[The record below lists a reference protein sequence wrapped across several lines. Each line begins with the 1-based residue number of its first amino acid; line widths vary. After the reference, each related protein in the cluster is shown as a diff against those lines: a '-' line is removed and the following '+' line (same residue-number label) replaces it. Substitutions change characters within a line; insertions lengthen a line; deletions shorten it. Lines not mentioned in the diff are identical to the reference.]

1 MKPVSSRK
9 THPKCKVQSLLK
21 HAIMVSKDAIAMGEG
36 FVVVEDTIG
45 CKGIQTDILRITYK
59 KHCVQMATCSALSS
73 ATSRIQSV
81 SLIN

>member
-21 HAIMVSKDAIAMGEG
+21 HAIMVSKDAIVMGEG
-36 FVVVEDTIG
+36 FVVVEEKIG

-59 KHCVQMATCSALSS
+59 NIVFRWLHVQLFLPQPA
-73 ATSRIQSV
+73 V
-81 SLIN
+81 SKVFH